1 MTDAVEKVN
10 NDGLDFDRMK
20 ADIIETNKGM
30 MDELKDSIMSSVK
43 STITEH
49 AASLK
54 QEPAR
59 VSVAQSDFDE
69 DFAKLGVDAEQG
81 NALIKII
88 DKHFTKKTSGIET
101 DVLGKVDEKL
111 VANESAKNMAQ
122 ETLMMFPDIKDRNG
136 EFFKLSKKILRNE
149 MSAAAR
155 NSPEA
160 EIIAV
165 ERAALRLGIKPRSV
179 TEANA
184 WASQNPMGGG
194 GEAPKKKKE
203 ISSDMAKFFNV
214 DPKKV
219 NEKLKEK
226 GIL

>member
-10 NDGLDFDRMK
+10 NDGLDFDKMK

-30 MDELKDSIMSSVK
+30 MDDLKESIMSSVK
-43 STITEH
+43 STISEH

-54 QEPAR
+54 QEPVR
-59 VSVAQSDFDE
+59 SSSNSSELDE

-88 DKHFTKKTSGIET
+88 DKHFTRRT
-101 DVLGKVDEKL
+101 DGLEDNVLKKVDQNL
-111 VANESAKNMAQ
+111 IANENVRTMAQ
-122 ETLMMFPDIKDRNG
+122 ETVMMFPDIKDKKS
-136 EFFKLSKKILRNE
+136 EFFRMSQKILKE
-149 MSAAAR
+149 MSPMAR
-155 NSPEA
+155 QSPEA
-160 EIIAV
+160 EILAV
-165 ERAALRLGIKPRSV
+165 ERAALRLGIKPRSLS
-179 TEANA
+179 EANA
-184 WASQNPMGGG
+184 WASQNPMGSGG
-194 GEAPKKKKE
+194 DSPKKKKE
-203 ISSDMAKFFNV
+203 ISSDMAKYFNV